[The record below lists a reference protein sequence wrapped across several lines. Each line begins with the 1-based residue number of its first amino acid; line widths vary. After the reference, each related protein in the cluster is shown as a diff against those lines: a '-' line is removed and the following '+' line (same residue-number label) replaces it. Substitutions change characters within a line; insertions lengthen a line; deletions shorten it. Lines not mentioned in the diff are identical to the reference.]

1 MPNSNIKMRREQ
13 KRDLILLCRYLERVK
28 GARYGVK
35 YSRNAGA
42 DRDRVKFSCPRA
54 SYLLLPENILLRDK
68 VVFYSKGWGWRV
80 RKGWRD
86 TIKDIECTNARIY
99 QAK

>member
-1 MPNSNIKMRREQ
+1 MSNIKMRREQ

-28 GARYGVK
+28 GDRFGVS

-42 DRDRVKFSCPRA
+42 SRDKVRFRCPRA
-54 SYLLLPENILLRDK
+54 SYLLLPKNIQLRDK
-68 VVFYSKGWGWRV
+68 VVFYIKGWGWRV

-86 TIKDIECTNARIY
+86 TIKGIECTNQRIY
-99 QAK
+99 KAK